1 MLKNNNLA
9 LRVFF
14 LRRPL
19 SLVIVLYIKTVQNR
33 NGEYI
38 PWICFFHGFS
48 SSYLIFYFIYHLT
61 TNVLHL

>member
-9 LRVFF
+9 QRVF

-19 SLVIVLYIKTVQNR
+19 SLVIVPYIKTVQFR

-38 PWICFFHGFS
+38 PWICFFHGLS
-48 SSYLIFYFIYHLT
+48 SSYLIFYFIYRLI